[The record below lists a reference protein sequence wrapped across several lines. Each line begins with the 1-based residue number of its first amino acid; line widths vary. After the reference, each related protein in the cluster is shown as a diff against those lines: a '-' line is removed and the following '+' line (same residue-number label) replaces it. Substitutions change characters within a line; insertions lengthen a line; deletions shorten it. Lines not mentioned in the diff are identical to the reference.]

1 MQREKRSLLNNT
13 IMLYIMTFSNYL
25 LSFIIVPY
33 QTRVLGP
40 EFYGLIGLAT
50 AIMVYF
56 QLFVDFGFLLSA
68 TEEVA
73 FNRDDNG
80 KLCKIFTSI
89 TLNKL
94 LLSLISAVILFTVC
108 GFIPRWRDNFL
119 LLFLYFLSTVA
130 TSLLPDYLYRGME
143 KMTGI
148 TVRTVCIR
156 ALFVCLVFIFVK
168 EPSDYIL
175 VPVLFLIG
183 NVLALL
189 VSYIH
194 LFYKYKIHFTLC
206 NAKDVFSRMKASAMF
221 FISRIASTMYTVANT
236 IVLDFIS
243 LGTMTAYYSSADKL
257 VSTAKSGLTP
267 VSDSLYPYMV
277 KNKDFK
283 LVKKILLLLEPVIF
297 LGCLILFI
305 WAEPICTWFFGAEYA
320 FTATPLRTL
329 LPIVVIILPSY
340 IFGFPVLSAM
350 GLSKYANYSVIF
362 GSCLHVINL
371 GVLFA
376 LNMVNMFTLGIA
388 TSIAEFSI
396 LLFRIIVVVKNRK
409 LLKGNNG

>member
-56 QLFVDFGFLLSA
+56 QLFIDFGFLLSA

-73 FNRDDNG
+73 FNREDNG

-94 LLSLISAVILFTVC
+94 LLSLISAVVLFTVC
-108 GFIPRWRDNFL
+108 AFIPRWRDNFL

-183 NVLALL
+183 NLLALF

-194 LFYKYKIHFTLC
+194 LYYKYKIHFTLC

-243 LGTMTAYYSSADKL
+243 LGAMTAYYSSADKL

-362 GSCLHVINL
+362 GSCLHVITL

-376 LNMVNMFTLGIA
+376 FNMVNMFTLGIA

-409 LLKGNNG
+409 LLKENNG

>member
-1 MQREKRSLLNNT
+1 MLKEKKSLLNNT
-13 IMLYIMTFSNYL
+13 IMLYIMTFSNYI

-40 EFYGLIGLAT
+40 KFYGLIGLAT

-56 QLFVDFGFLLSA
+56 QLFIDFGFLLSA
-68 TEEVA
+68 TEEVS
-73 FNRDDNG
+73 FNRDDNN
-80 KLCKIFTSI
+80 KLCKVFTSI
-89 TLNKL
+89 TINKL
-94 LLSLISAVILFTVC
+94 FLSLISLIGLCIVC
-108 GFIPRWRDNFL
+108 NFIPRWKENFL

-148 TVRTVCIR
+148 TVRTVLIKVF
-156 ALFVCLVFIFVK
+156 FVCMVFIFVK
-168 EPSDYIL
+168 KPEDYIL
-175 VPVLFLIG
+175 TPVLFLIG

-189 VSYIH
+189 TSYIH
-194 LFYKYKIHFTLC
+194 LLLKYKIHFKRCSL
-206 NAKDVFSRMKASAMF
+206 KEIFKRMQASSMF
-221 FISRIASTMYTVANT
+221 FISRIATTVYTVANT

-243 LGTMTAYYSSADKL
+243 LGAMTAYYTSADKL

-283 LVKKILLLLEPVIF
+283 LVKKILLLLEPIII
-297 LGCLILFI
+297 LGCLVLFI
-305 WAEPICTWFFGAEYA
+305 WAKPICIWFFGEEYA
-320 FTATPLRTL
+320 NTAIALRTL
-329 LPIVVIILPSY
+329 LPIVVVILPSY

-362 GSCLHVINL
+362 GSCLHIFNL
-371 GVLFA
+371 ILLFA
-376 LNMVNMFTLGIA
+376 FDMVNMFTLGIA
-388 TSIAEFSI
+388 TSIAECAI
-396 LLFRIIVVVKNRK
+396 LLFRLIVVFKNKK
-409 LLKGNNG
+409 LLTT